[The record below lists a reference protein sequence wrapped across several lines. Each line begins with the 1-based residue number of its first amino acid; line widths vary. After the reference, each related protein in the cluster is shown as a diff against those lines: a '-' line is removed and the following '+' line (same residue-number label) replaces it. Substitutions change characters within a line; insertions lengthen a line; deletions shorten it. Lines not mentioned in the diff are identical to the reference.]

1 MSKEMR
7 RVRVLV
13 GREWIY
19 KDIEVELTTEELPGG
34 RVERAKVLS
43 MEDSELQPLPKDQVM
58 TSQGI
63 VKVPDKKSLVES
75 EVYSPEE
82 AAERN
87 EMRPA
92 PKRSRKKTK

>member
-1 MSKEMR
+1 MSKETM

-19 KDIEVELTTEELPGG
+19 KDLEVEVTTKKLPGG
-34 RVERAKVLS
+34 TVESVKPVSEMR
-43 MEDSELQPLPKDQVM
+43 DSEIQPLPKDQVM
-58 TSQGI
+58 TSQGPI
-63 VKVPDKKSLVES
+63 KVPAKTSLVES

-82 AAERN
+82 AAEKN

-92 PKRSRKKTK
+92 PKRRRKKD